1 LSYLDLCM
9 NQLANFP
16 EYFSNLNKLTY
27 LDLGHNQLAFLPE
40 VICSL
45 KKLNRLILRNN
56 QISTLPENILN
67 LTNLV
72 ELDLSNNPLTD
83 LSVLQKLP
91 NLQEVRFS
99 GVNLPRR
106 YWDKLSNWRPEW
118 LLDEENA
125 DIRNMLAAQVRHQ
138 SICDRLNATLLDS

>member
-1 LSYLDLCM
+1 
-9 NQLANFP
+9 
-16 EYFSNLNKLTY
+16 
-27 LDLGHNQLAFLPE
+27 LDLGHNQLVVLPE
-40 VICSL
+40 VICSFKEL
-45 KKLNRLILRNN
+45 THLILRNN
-56 QISTLPENILN
+56 QLNNLPENIVT

-83 LSVLQKLP
+83 LSVLKKLP
-91 NLQEVRFS
+91 NLQEVGFS

-125 DIRNMLAAQVRHQ
+125 DIRSILVAQVRHQ
-138 SICDRLNATLLDS
+138 SICDRLEATLLDS